1 MVGVYGRFTRLIFGW
16 DLLQL
21 DGLLEKG
28 STKVVHLMANR
39 LRERTLIGYA
49 AAGPAGPE

>member
-1 MVGVYGRFTRLIFGW
+1 
-16 DLLQL
+16 L

-28 STKVVHLMANR
+28 ATRVVHLMANR

-49 AAGPAGPE
+49 AAAPGPE